1 MCDYS
6 SHLINRCLEL
16 TLDLLG
22 LKWQEQIFKLRR
34 LRAVPFQSRDH
45 ITEWCI
51 FISTGSCLWWMELQ
65 EHAWKNRKY
74 GPLIPPFRPA
84 FLAGIFC
91 LAQFAQSC
99 KQSEGL
105 LRVFT
110 FLRWY
115 ILDFMRSRAVKK
127 FLSSRLIMNS
137 RGALELTPKAQV
149 LEGRGI

>member
-16 TLDLLG
+16 SLDLLG
-22 LKWQEQIFKLRR
+22 LKWQEQIFKLRS
-34 LRAVPFQSRDH
+34 PFPVTRPHYWVVYIYFNWFLPLMDGV
-45 ITEWCI
+45 TR
-51 FISTGSCLWWMELQ
+51 TCLEKQKIWSF
-65 EHAWKNRKY
+65 
-74 GPLIPPFRPA
+74 PPFHPA

-115 ILDFMRSRAVKK
+115 ILHFMRSRAVKK

-137 RGALELTPKAQV
+137 RGTSELTPKAQV

>member
-16 TLDLLG
+16 SLDLLG
-22 LKWQEQIFKLRR
+22 LEWQEHIFKLRR
-34 LRAVPFQSRDH
+34 LQAVPLQSQDY
-45 ITEWCI
+45 IIVWCI
-51 FISTGSCLWWMELQ
+51 LFQLVLAFDRWSYTNMPGRTENMV
-65 EHAWKNRKY
+65 
-74 GPLIPPFRPA
+74 PPSLA
-84 FLAGIFC
+84 SSNFLAGIFC

-115 ILDFMRSRAVKK
+115 ILDFMRSRAVKTV
-127 FLSSRLIMNS
+127 LSNRLIMNS
-137 RGALELTPKAQV
+137 RWALELTPKAQV
-149 LEGRGI
+149 LEGWGI

>member
-1 MCDYS
+1 MCHYS

-16 TLDLLG
+16 SLDLLG

-45 ITEWCI
+45 IYYWVVYIYFNWFLPLMDGITR
-51 FISTGSCLWWMELQ
+51 TCLEKQKIWSF
-65 EHAWKNRKY
+65 
-74 GPLIPPFRPA
+74 PPFRPA

-115 ILDFMRSRAVKK
+115 ILHFMRSRAVKK

-137 RGALELTPKAQV
+137 RGTSELTPKAQV